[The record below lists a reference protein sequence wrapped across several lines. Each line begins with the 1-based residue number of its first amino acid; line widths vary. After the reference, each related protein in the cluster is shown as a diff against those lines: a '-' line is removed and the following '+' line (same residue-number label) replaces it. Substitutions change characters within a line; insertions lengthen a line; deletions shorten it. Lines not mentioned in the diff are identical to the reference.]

1 ESLERG
7 RNYCFTALIKNE
19 QGYRDICE
27 LMTLANT
34 REQFYFVPRLAL
46 DQLAATYAK
55 GNILL
60 LTSDIGSVFQRPD
73 FAKII

>member
-1 ESLERG
+1 
-7 RNYCFTALIKNE
+7 
-19 QGYRDICE
+19 
-27 LMTLANT
+27 MTLANT

-46 DQLAATYAK
+46 EQLAATYAK

-73 FAKII
+73 FAKLLAR